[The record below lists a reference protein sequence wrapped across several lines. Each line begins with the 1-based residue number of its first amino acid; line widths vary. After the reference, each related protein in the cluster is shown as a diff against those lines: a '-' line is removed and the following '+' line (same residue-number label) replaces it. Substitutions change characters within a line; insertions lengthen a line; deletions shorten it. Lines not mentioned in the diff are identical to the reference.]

1 MSIFSVSFLAV
12 FKLVIVIL
20 IGVWLGRSGIL
31 NKQAREALS
40 KVIIKV
46 MLPSLL
52 IVSLSQNAGIDNLG
66 KWSFLLIAAAL
77 FALFGFII
85 GCLLNRLFRVPT
97 GLRRLVSVATSLGN
111 ASYLPMPLLATI
123 AAGAPL
129 FAHDPG
135 AESRSI
141 AYISV
146 YLICHSP
153 LLWLFGYPLLSGKS
167 WREISWRMIA
177 NPPLFASGIGL
188 LLAVVPPL
196 NRLIV
201 QPDAPLRVLLDAGQ
215 LMSAGVFPCAL
226 LILGANLAEK
236 LPAGETVPW
245 NAYAALVLGRLVLM
259 PIIGYAF
266 TLLAWRQG
274 WIPDDPMF
282 ALVLMIEAS
291 VPPANNLML
300 MCQMHKRGEAAIAR
314 LLLCAYCLAVPSLT
328 IAVTVFLKAVGGN

>member
-1 MSIFSVSFLAV
+1 MSIFTVSFLAV

-31 NKQAREALS
+31 NKQARLALS

-66 KWSFLLIAAAL
+66 TWSFLLIAAAL

-129 FAHDPG
+129 FAHVPG

-201 QPDAPLRVLLDAGQ
+201 QPDAPCG
-215 LMSAGVFPCAL
+215 F
-226 LILGANLAEK
+226 
-236 LPAGETVPW
+236 
-245 NAYAALVLGRLVLM
+245 Y
-259 PIIGYAF
+259 
-266 TLLAWRQG
+266 
-274 WIPDDPMF
+274 
-282 ALVLMIEAS
+282 
-291 VPPANNLML
+291 
-300 MCQMHKRGEAAIAR
+300 
-314 LLLCAYCLAVPSLT
+314 
-328 IAVTVFLKAVGGN
+328 